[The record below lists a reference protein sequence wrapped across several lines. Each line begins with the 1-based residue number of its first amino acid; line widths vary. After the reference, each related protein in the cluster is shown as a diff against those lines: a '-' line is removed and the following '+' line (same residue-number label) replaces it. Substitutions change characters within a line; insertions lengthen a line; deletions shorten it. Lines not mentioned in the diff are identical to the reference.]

1 MRFQLS
7 LRPARHVAL
16 ACTFLLLVGCDGAF
30 TDSSRMTPT
39 TPTALQLVEI
49 SEGTPYRQTIASTAG
64 ITTWLE
70 AGAAGSGW
78 TNTQA
83 AQDAAQKAIT
93 SSAPALLAIDYAAL
107 ALPDFVT
114 TTRTLNL
121 KQGQIDGRDIWL
133 DAFGS
138 DAQGGKW
145 ALYAWQGPEI
155 PQLSD
160 RPLVHRWVQVYALV
174 DLSTNRANALFPSIV
189 GQVYE

>member
-1 MRFQLS
+1 MFS
-7 LRPARHVAL
+7 APARYAAF
-16 ACTFLLLVGCDGAF
+16 ACILLLLGGCDGAS
-30 TDSSRMTPT
+30 TDSSSVTPS
-39 TPTALQLVEI
+39 PPSPVKLVEI
-49 SEGTPYRQTIASTAG
+49 PEGIPYRQTIAGTAG

-78 TNTQA
+78 TDSQA
-83 AQDAAQKAIT
+83 AQEAAQKAIT
-93 SSAPALLAIDYAAL
+93 SSAPALLAIDYASL

-114 TTRTLNL
+114 TTRTLNMN
-121 KQGQIDGRDIWL
+121 QGQIDGRDLWL

-138 DAQGGKW
+138 HAQGGKW

-174 DLSTNRANALFPSIV
+174 DLSTNRVHTLFPGIT

>member
-1 MRFQLS
+1 
-7 LRPARHVAL
+7 
-16 ACTFLLLVGCDGAF
+16 
-30 TDSSRMTPT
+30 MTPT
-39 TPTALQLVEI
+39 APAPVKLVEVP
-49 SEGTPYRQTIASTAG
+49 EGSPYRQTIGGTRG

-78 TNTQA
+78 TDSQA
-83 AQDAAQKAIT
+83 AQDAAQKAI
-93 SSAPALLAIDYAAL
+93 SSNESALLAIDYAAL
-107 ALPDFVT
+107 SLPDFVT

-121 KQGQIDGRDIWL
+121 NQGQMDGRDLWL

-155 PQLSD
+155 PQLSE

-174 DLSTNRANALFPSIV
+174 DLSTNNVEALFPSIV

>member
-1 MRFQLS
+1 M
-7 LRPARHVAL
+7 
-16 ACTFLLLVGCDGAF
+16 
-30 TDSSRMTPT
+30 M
-39 TPTALQLVEI
+39 PTALQLVEMP
-49 SEGTPYRQTIASTAG
+49 EGTPYRQTIAGTVG

-70 AGAAGSGW
+70 VGAAGSGW
-78 TNTQA
+78 TDSQA
-83 AQDAAQKAIT
+83 AQDAAQKAIS

-121 KQGQIDGRDIWL
+121 KQGQIDGRDLML

-174 DLSTNRANALFPSIV
+174 DLSTNRVDTLFPSIV

>member
-1 MRFQLS
+1 
-7 LRPARHVAL
+7 
-16 ACTFLLLVGCDGAF
+16 
-30 TDSSRMTPT
+30 MTPT
-39 TPTALQLVEI
+39 TLTTLQLVEI
-49 SEGTPYRQTIASTAG
+49 PEGTPYRQTIAGAASITAW
-64 ITTWLE
+64 IE

-78 TNTQA
+78 PDSQA
-83 AQDAAQKAIT
+83 SQNAAQKAIT
-93 SSAPALLAIDYAAL
+93 SSAPALLAVDYVAL

-121 KQGQIDGRDIWL
+121 EQGQMDGRDLWL

-160 RPLVHRWVQVYALV
+160 RPLVHRWMQVFALV
-174 DLSTNRANALFPSIV
+174 DLSTNRVNNLFPSIV